1 MRKSTLP
8 SLSRSKPA
16 RTETSAG
23 LTIDDDHL
31 SPHQTK
37 NLIHELQVHQIEL
50 KMQNEE
56 LRRTQA
62 ELEASHARYFDL
74 YDLAPVGYITVDES
88 GLILESNL
96 VAATILDVPKDT
108 LVRQPLTRFVFKE
121 DQDLYYKHRKQ
132 LFGAGKPGTLELRM
146 VKKDGS
152 PFWTRLDSTVVRNA
166 GGMTVC
172 RVVVSD
178 ITERRRIEDREMLT
192 REVLELVNRT
202 SDTSGTISDILK
214 LVKKSTSFEA
224 VGIRLRDGDDY
235 PYYETN
241 GFPVHFVESERSLCA
256 YDEKGCIIRD
266 NNGNAVLECM
276 CGNVIRGRT
285 DPSQP
290 FFTRGG
296 SFWSNGTTELLAS
309 TTEKDRQART
319 RNRCNG
325 EGYESVALIPLR
337 SGNEIVGLLQLN
349 DHQKG
354 RFTLDVIQFFEGLGA
369 VIGIAL
375 AREQTR
381 ETLLREKEFN
391 ASLINTTQAIILVLD
406 TMGRIVQFNS
416 YMEEISGY
424 GLDEIRGKDWFDSF
438 LPASERDGIRNLFHK
453 AIGDIP
459 TRGNVSTIV
468 TKDGTKRKIEWY
480 DKTLKNADGSII
492 GLLSTG
498 QDITERRKAEEDL
511 VFKNIILSTQQDAS
525 IDGILVVDGNGMMIS
540 FNRRFVDMW
549 GLSLDV
555 VESKSDERALQS
567 VIEKL
572 TDPEEFMGKV
582 KHLYNARKETS
593 RDDITL
599 KDGRTFDRYSAPM
612 FGVGEKYYGRVW
624 YFRDITDRK
633 QAEEKQKKLENQL
646 RQSQKLEAIGQLSSG
661 VAHDFNNLLGGI
673 MGHAE
678 LLKMSLNPES
688 PLMRHPEVIISA
700 CEKAADLTRQLLS
713 FARKAPVEFRKLDLN
728 AFLKQVVG
736 LMDRTIDRR
745 IEIVTNIPEQAAFIS
760 GDRNQLENALL
771 NIAINARDAMPEGG
785 HLCISLKTVDLSK
798 VVLPDEHAE
807 IIEGPYARISIVDT
821 GTGMSNEIKD
831 RIFEPFFTTKE
842 VGKGTGLGLASAYGC
857 VKQHKGYIA
866 VQSQVGRGTQ
876 FDLYFPIVVSGGPAA
891 GQKSEILVRGKGTLL
906 VVDDEPVFHEILTK
920 IFTGLGYGVRCCA
933 GGAEAVEYYREHASG
948 IAVVVLDMNM
958 PKMSGRQCFRLL
970 KEINPEVRAIIA
982 SGYGDNSDRAALQEE
997 GVRAIIQ
1004 KPYKAVELSMKI
1016 AELVGAP

>member
-1 MRKSTLP
+1 
-8 SLSRSKPA
+8 
-16 RTETSAG
+16 
-23 LTIDDDHL
+23 
-31 SPHQTK
+31 
-37 NLIHELQVHQIEL
+37 
-50 KMQNEE
+50 
-56 LRRTQA
+56 
-62 ELEASHARYFDL
+62 
-74 YDLAPVGYITVDES
+74 
-88 GLILESNL
+88 
-96 VAATILDVPKDT
+96 
-108 LVRQPLTRFVFKE
+108 
-121 DQDLYYKHRKQ
+121 
-132 LFGAGKPGTLELRM
+132 
-146 VKKDGS
+146 
-152 PFWTRLDSTVVRNA
+152 
-166 GGMTVC
+166 
-172 RVVVSD
+172 
-178 ITERRRIEDREMLT
+178 
-192 REVLELVNRT
+192 
-202 SDTSGTISDILK
+202 
-214 LVKKSTSFEA
+214 
-224 VGIRLRDGDDY
+224 
-235 PYYETN
+235 
-241 GFPVHFVESERSLCA
+241 
-256 YDEKGCIIRD
+256 
-266 NNGNAVLECM
+266 
-276 CGNVIRGRT
+276 
-285 DPSQP
+285 
-290 FFTRGG
+290 
-296 SFWSNGTTELLAS
+296 
-309 TTEKDRQART
+309 
-319 RNRCNG
+319 
-325 EGYESVALIPLR
+325 
-337 SGNEIVGLLQLN
+337 
-349 DHQKG
+349 
-354 RFTLDVIQFFEGLGA
+354 
-369 VIGIAL
+369 
-375 AREQTR
+375 
-381 ETLLREKEFN
+381 
-391 ASLINTTQAIILVLD
+391 
-406 TMGRIVQFNS
+406 
-416 YMEEISGY
+416 
-424 GLDEIRGKDWFDSF
+424 
-438 LPASERDGIRNLFHK
+438 
-453 AIGDIP
+453 
-459 TRGNVSTIV
+459 
-468 TKDGTKRKIEWY
+468 
-480 DKTLKNADGSII
+480 
-492 GLLSTG
+492 
-498 QDITERRKAEEDL
+498 
-511 VFKNIILSTQQDAS
+511 
-525 IDGILVVDGNGMMIS
+525 
-540 FNRRFVDMW
+540 
-549 GLSLDV
+549 
-555 VESKSDERALQS
+555 
-567 VIEKL
+567 
-572 TDPEEFMGKV
+572 MGKV
-582 KHLYNARKETS
+582 KYLYEARKEIS

-688 PLMRHPEVIISA
+688 PLQRHPEVIISS

-821 GTGMSNEIKD
+821 GTGMSNEIKG